1 MIYSLAGAKHNE
13 VGDVIPKQPRD
24 LCDDSIE
31 ITETAHVVTL
41 EEVDPRMLELVTRRQ
56 SRLG

>member
-1 MIYSLAGAKHNE
+1 MIYSLGGAKHNE
-13 VGDVIPKQPRD
+13 VGDDIPKQPRD